1 MNSLSIIIAISAS
14 IFSGLATGVFALFRE
29 NKRDK
34 IRQQER
40 SQDILKL
47 ELKDLQINLYKLERD
62 LDEWKDKY
70 FEAIQELIRVKSEL
84 ESTLLRLSH
93 LELHDLED

>member
-1 MNSLSIIIAISAS
+1 MDSFSIIIAISAS
-14 IFSGLATGVFALFRE
+14 IVSGFATAIFSSFKE

-34 IRQQER
+34 IRKQER
-40 SQDILKL
+40 SQDILRL

-84 ESTLLRLSH
+84 ESTLLKLSH
-93 LELHDLED
+93 VELHDLED